1 MLACDSEIDVSSYL
15 QLDGL
20 QECGVNMEWHGELEL
35 SDCEERLEGG
45 ILEHVIR
52 TPEDRHIGRS
62 NDYYNGIHH
71 QEQVDYGHS
80 YSSSSSIDSFNC
92 CGDNREF
99 SWCKDQQQQ
108 EQNQQRHFSRGTD
121 NSGATTATTATTAG
135 DEKYFGRLLPA
146 QMINMVHTQPVH
158 LIHVHNL
165 KALQTSFE
173 DEEAAANVA
182 ALEAA
187 AEAAEAAI
195 IERSAA
201 ANASSTP
208 PSLADTRNN
217 SVFSSTRSINN
228 LLQDQQDMEND
239 IKLMPPTKKRSLV
252 APIMFHAGK
261 SQVTANTNNT
271 HNKIKHHNEPQKL
284 KPNCKN
290 TTKPVSEKDQFVYT
304 LTNKLLPYFG
314 YFLADSNDLEYFD
327 KVRFQEID
335 YKFSKTYF

>member
-1 MLACDSEIDVSSYL
+1 MMLACDSEIDVSSYL

-71 QEQVDYGHS
+71 QEPVDYGHS

-108 EQNQQRHFSRGTD
+108 EQNQQRHFSRGID

-173 DEEAAANVA
+173 DEEAAANVT
-182 ALEAA
+182 ALEA
-187 AEAAEAAI
+187 AAEAAI

-252 APIMFHAGK
+252 APIMFHEVSHK
-261 SQVTANTNNT
+261 L
-271 HNKIKHHNEPQKL
+271 PQTL
-284 KPNCKN
+284 I
-290 TTKPVSEKDQFVYT
+290 T
-304 LTNKLLPYFG
+304 LTIKLNTITNPKSSSPIARIPQNLSRKRTSLFT
-314 YFLADSNDLEYFD
+314 L
-327 KVRFQEID
+327 
-335 YKFSKTYF
+335 